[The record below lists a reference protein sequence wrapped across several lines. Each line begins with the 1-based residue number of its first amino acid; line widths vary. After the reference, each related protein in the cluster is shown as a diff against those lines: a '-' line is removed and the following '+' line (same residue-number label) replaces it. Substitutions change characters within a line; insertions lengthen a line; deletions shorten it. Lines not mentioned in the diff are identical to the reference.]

1 MKVTEYYIYLIWWRI
16 FTTSKKNTINH
27 EFEILECIGH
37 NPGGVTVSDIA
48 NFTKFSR
55 NTISKYVS
63 ILELKKQIFSKKIG
77 AYKLFFTTKR
87 SYIPLELAISYY
99 KALIS
104 RFKKYIPNTEGL
116 AKKIGKE
123 AVNDIKFTFGPS
135 VLKQMRSLKDNPI
148 SRVHLESFKS
158 FYPVYD
164 PFSPEI
170 EISIIDIDPKGK
182 SATFRFKNSPFL
194 LDTKDF
200 DYHIYIIAG
209 ITEGILERELKMD
222 VLCEIKEVNPSKRK
236 ENAYFDII
244 VKLS

>member
-1 MKVTEYYIYLIWWRI
+1 VVRS
-16 FTTSKKNTINH
+16 TSNKKNSINH
-27 EFEILECIGH
+27 EYVILEAIRD
-37 NPGGVTVSDIA
+37 NPGGVTASDIA

-55 NTISKYVS
+55 NTVSKYVAL
-63 ILELKKQIFSKKIG
+63 LEVKNQIFSKKIG
-77 AYKLFFTTKR
+77 AYKLYFATKR

-104 RFKKYIPNTEGL
+104 RFKKYIPDTGGL

-123 AVNDIKFTFGPS
+123 AVVDIKFTFGPS
-135 VLKQMRSLKDNPI
+135 ILKQMKNLKDNPI

-164 PFSPEI
+164 PFSPDI
-170 EISIIDIDPKGK
+170 EITIVNIDPKGM

-200 DYHIYIIAG
+200 DYHIYIICG
-209 ITEGILERELKMD
+209 ITEGILERELKTK
-222 VLCEIKEVNPSKRK
+222 VSCEVKEIHPSEKK
-236 ENAYFDII
+236 EEAYFDII
-244 VKLS
+244 IKLL

>member
-1 MKVTEYYIYLIWWRI
+1 MKRSTIN
-16 FTTSKKNTINH
+16 KNRMKNH
-27 EFEILECIGH
+27 EFVILEYIRD

-55 NTISKYVS
+55 NTVSKYVAV
-63 ILELKKQIFSKKIG
+63 LEAKNQIFSKKVG
-77 AYKLFFTTKR
+77 AYKLYFTTKR

-104 RFKKYIPNTEGL
+104 RFKKYIPETEGL

-123 AVNDIKFTFGPS
+123 AVTDIKFSFGPS
-135 VLKQMRSLKDNPI
+135 ILKQMRSLKDNPI
-148 SRVHLESFKS
+148 SRVHLESFKN

-170 EISIIDIDPKGK
+170 EITIVDIDPNGK

-194 LDTKDF
+194 LNTNEF
-200 DYHIYIIAG
+200 DYHIYIICG
-209 ITEGILERELKMD
+209 ITEGILERELKTK
-222 VLCEIKEVNPSKRK
+222 VSCEVKKIQPSEKK
-236 ENAYFDII
+236 DDAYFDIV
-244 VKLS
+244 VKLL

>member
-1 MKVTEYYIYLIWWRI
+1 
-16 FTTSKKNTINH
+16 
-27 EFEILECIGH
+27 
-37 NPGGVTVSDIA
+37 
-48 NFTKFSR
+48 
-55 NTISKYVS
+55 
-63 ILELKKQIFSKKIG
+63 
-77 AYKLFFTTKR
+77 R

-104 RFKKYIPNTEGL
+104 RFKKYIPDTEGL

-123 AVNDIKFTFGPS
+123 AVNDIKFTFGQS
-135 VLKQMRSLKDNPI
+135 ILKQMKSLKDNPI

-170 EISIIDIDPKGK
+170 EISIINIDPKGK

-194 LDTKDF
+194 FNSKEF

-209 ITEGILERELKMD
+209 ITEGILERELKTN
-222 VLCEIKEVNPSKRK
+222 VSCEVKDIKPSERK
-236 ENAYFDII
+236 EDAYFDII
-244 VKLS
+244 IKL